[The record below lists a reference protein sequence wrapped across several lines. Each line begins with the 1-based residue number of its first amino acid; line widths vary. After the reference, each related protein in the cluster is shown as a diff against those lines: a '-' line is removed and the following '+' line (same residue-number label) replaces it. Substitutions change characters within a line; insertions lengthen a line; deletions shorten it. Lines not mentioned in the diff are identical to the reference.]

1 MKENK
6 TLLVISVLSLIVILL
21 GSTFSYFNIS
31 ARSKENAMGLTAM
44 TFDTGVEV
52 TALYNSKDLIPTND
66 DDVMTAYSQNCIDD
80 LGYGACQAY
89 NVEIVNNGLKTG
101 YDGTIKFSLNGIENL
116 KYLLLDESE
125 DEYVSAT
132 DVVTGTDQTLGN
144 SFELDTDESK
154 SFILIII

>member
-66 DDVMTAYSQNCIDD
+66 DDVMTAY
-80 LGYGACQAY
+80 
-89 NVEIVNNGLKTG
+89 
-101 YDGTIKFSLNGIENL
+101 
-116 KYLLLDESE
+116 
-125 DEYVSAT
+125 
-132 DVVTGTDQTLGN
+132 
-144 SFELDTDESK
+144 
-154 SFILIII
+154 